1 MTVILRTWWPV
12 FGALLLV
19 QMGNGLTGSLVSIA
33 GEARA
38 FPPLL
43 QGLVLSAFFVGS
55 LAGALAAPG
64 LIRRTSHGASAVVF
78 TLALAVASLGFVFA
92 DEPWA
97 WVVARLC
104 TGAAI
109 TGMFATI
116 ESWLN
121 LSIRDDIRGRV
132 FSVYILIQLSG
143 LAAGQALLSLR
154 HVGEAHLFLF
164 SAVVIGLAALAY
176 RDGRMGNPRV
186 ETPKRLG
193 VATLLARAPLGAMTI
208 VLSGYCWAGIMA
220 SAPANLE
227 KLGLDDVDKSLFMTL
242 VVVSGMLAQFPAG
255 WLADHMD
262 RARVLFVLALAAS
275 LGAALPLLDG
285 GRMGLLAFAVVF
297 GAATFPFYAIGVA
310 RISEALAQDERTAA
324 SAWMVML
331 FDVGAI
337 LAPFAL
343 SGATAAWGSSA
354 YFAMI
359 GLPLLAFALAILAT
373 RRRA

>member
-1 MTVILRTWWPV
+1 MNVILRTWWPV

-55 LAGALAAPG
+55 LAGALTAPG
-64 LIRRTSHGASAVVF
+64 LIRRTSHGISAVVF

-92 DEPWA
+92 AEPWA

-132 FSVYILIQLSG
+132 FSIYILIQLSG

-154 HVGEAHLFLF
+154 HLGEAPLFLF
-164 SAVVIGLAALAY
+164 AALAIGASALAY

-186 ETPKRLG
+186 DKPQRLG
-193 VATLLARAPLGAMTI
+193 LATLLARAPLGAMTI
-208 VLSGYCWAGIMA
+208 VLSGYCWAGLMA
-220 SAPANLE
+220 SAPATLE

-242 VVVSGMLAQFPAG
+242 VVLSGMLAQFPAG

-262 RARVLFVLALAAS
+262 RGKVLLALALAAS
-275 LGAALPLLDG
+275 LGAILPFAVGD
-285 GRMGLLAFAVVF
+285 RAGLLAFAVVF

-310 RISEALAQDERTAA
+310 RISESLAQDERTAA
-324 SAWMVML
+324 SAWMIMF
-331 FDVGAI
+331 FDAGAI
-337 LAPFAL
+337 VAPFAL
-343 SGATAAWGSSA
+343 SGATATWGSSA
-354 YFAMI
+354 YFAVI
-359 GLPLLAFALAILAT
+359 GLPLLAFALLILAA
-373 RRRA
+373 RRRT